1 MKHTKTLRT
10 ICFEDLKHDSHLI
23 DYVDENIIIL
33 DSMDYSGIPLYE
45 TIKINSFMMAFCV
58 EGELDIHVNDKVHA
72 LKADH
77 CVILLPN
84 TIIRH
89 IPQKKQCILRIVAY
103 PVDFLRNVMGVK
115 KELWDIGRYLY
126 ANPVFPIRR
135 DTSYKLY
142 LYKELLMNCI
152 NEQPYAFLKEAK
164 KHLFSAFFCE
174 MMSRLYEDI
183 PTDENALSYRADRS
197 VYIFRKFM
205 EKVNE
210 DNGTHRSVAYYA
222 DLLCYSPKHLS
233 TVVKKVSGKAPL
245 SIINEHA
252 MECIKWELKHSNLS
266 MKEIADKFDFA
277 NPSFFGKFVKQHLGM
292 SPQQYRNST
301 EG

>member
-10 ICFEDLKHDSHLI
+10 ISFEDLKNDSHLI

-33 DSMDYSGIPLYE
+33 DSIDYSGTSPYE
-45 TIKINSFMMAFCV
+45 TVKINSFMMAFCV
-58 EGELDIHVNDKVHA
+58 EGEMNIHVNDRAHT
-72 LKADH
+72 LKSDH

-89 IPQKKQCILRIVAY
+89 IPHNKQCILRIVAFH
-103 PVDFLRNVMGVK
+103 VEFLRNLMGIK
-115 KELWDIGRYLY
+115 KELWDIGQYLY
-126 ANPVFPIRR
+126 SNPVFPIRR

-142 LYKELLMNCI
+142 LYKELLLNCI

-174 MMSRLYEDI
+174 MMSRLHEDI
-183 PTDENALSYRADRS
+183 PTDENTLSFRVDRS
-197 VYIFRKFM
+197 AYIFRKFM

-210 DNGTHRSVAYYA
+210 DDGTHRSVAYYA
-222 DLLCYSPKHLS
+222 DLLCYTPKHLS
-233 TVVKKVSGKAPL
+233 TVIKKVSGKNPL
-245 SIINEHA
+245 SFINEHA
-252 MECIKWELKHSNLS
+252 IERIKWELKHSELS

-292 SPQQYRNST
+292 SPQQYRNT
-301 EG
+301 QEN

>member
-1 MKHTKTLRT
+1 MEYTKTLRT
-10 ICFEDLKHDSHLI
+10 ISFEDLKHDSHLI
-23 DYVDENIIIL
+23 DYIDENIIIL
-33 DSMDYSGIPLYE
+33 DSMDYSGTSSYE

-58 EGELDIHVNDKVHA
+58 DGEIDIHVNDRVHT
-72 LKADH
+72 LKSDH

-84 TIIRH
+84 TIIRYLPH
-89 IPQKKQCILRIVAY
+89 KKQCILRIVAFH
-103 PVDFLRNVMGVK
+103 VDFLRNVMGVK
-115 KELWDIGRYLY
+115 KELWDIGQYLY
-126 ANPVFPIRR
+126 ANTIFPIRR

-174 MMSRLYEDI
+174 MMSRLYKDI
-183 PTDENALSYRADRS
+183 PTDENALSYRVDRS

-210 DNGTHRSVAYYA
+210 DNGTHRSVVYYA

-245 SIINEHA
+245 NIINEHA
-252 MECIKWELKHSNLS
+252 MECIKWELKHSGLS
-266 MKEIADKFDFA
+266 MKEIADKFEFT
-277 NPSFFGKFVKQHLGM
+277 NPSFFGKFVKQHIGI
-292 SPQQYRNST
+292 SPMQYRNGT
-301 EG
+301 EE

>member
-89 IPQKKQCILRIVAY
+89 IPHKKQSILRIVAFH
-103 PVDFLRNVMGVK
+103 VDFLRNVMGVK
-115 KELWDIGRYLY
+115 KELQ
-126 ANPVFPIRR
+126 
-135 DTSYKLY
+135 T
-142 LYKELLMNCI
+142 
-152 NEQPYAFLKEAK
+152 
-164 KHLFSAFFCE
+164 
-174 MMSRLYEDI
+174 
-183 PTDENALSYRADRS
+183 LS
-197 VYIFRKFM
+197 
-205 EKVNE
+205 
-210 DNGTHRSVAYYA
+210 
-222 DLLCYSPKHLS
+222 L
-233 TVVKKVSGKAPL
+233 
-245 SIINEHA
+245 
-252 MECIKWELKHSNLS
+252 
-266 MKEIADKFDFA
+266 
-277 NPSFFGKFVKQHLGM
+277 
-292 SPQQYRNST
+292 
-301 EG
+301 